1 MAVFGFLEQ
10 YSDVAFLILR
20 IALGFMMVV
29 HGFPKLFGPARPQMR
44 SGMAQLGIPP
54 LLFDSVGLL
63 EFLGGIFLIAGFLT
77 RIVALLFA
85 LQMIGTI
92 ILYVSVLGRWVPPP
106 EIMSQMVAN
115 SRRVMRGFISG
126 VGGWE
131 FDLLIL
137 CVSILLLTT
146 GAGPISL
153 DAAIN
158 I

>member
-44 SGMAQLGIPP
+44 SGMAQLGIPQT
-54 LLFDSVGLL
+54 LFDLVGLL

-77 RIVALLFA
+77 RIVAILFA
-85 LQMIGTI
+85 LEMVGTI
-92 ILYVSVLGRWVPPP
+92 ALYLSVLGKFTPPP
-106 EIMSQMVAN
+106 EMLSQMVAN
-115 SRRVMRGFISG
+115 SRRVMRGFVSG

-131 FDLLIL
+131 LDLLIL
-137 CVSILLLTT
+137 AVALLLLIT
-146 GAGPISL
+146 GAGAL
-153 DAAIN
+153 AIDS
-158 I
+158 ILGI

>member
-1 MAVFGFLEQ
+1 MVLLGFLEPHMGF
-10 YSDVAFLILR
+10 ALLMLR
-20 IALGFMMVV
+20 GALGLIMVV
-29 HGFPKLFGPARPQMR
+29 HGAPKLFGPARPQMR
-44 SGMAQLGIPP
+44 ASMSQIGVPP